1 MRKWWKQAHFAQA
14 HSKSSVRGHSGR
26 RRWLKWTGLLV
37 LLGVA
42 VAGGINAA
50 VYYGG
55 ADFTSPEAAE
65 PAQAILVLGAYVYP
79 SGRPSDMVVDR
90 LEMAYTLYQAGKAP
104 KILISGDHGQVE
116 YDEVNAMRR
125 YLEAKGV
132 PPEDIF
138 MDHAGFDTY
147 NSMYRARNIFH
158 VKSAIVV
165 TQAFHLPRAV
175 WLARRMGL
183 EAEGVVA
190 DRWQYAGAE
199 YYALREAAA
208 RVKAFGEVAV
218 HARPVFLGPAIP
230 ITGDGRA
237 THDQPR

>member
-1 MRKWWKQAHFAQA
+1 MRKRW
-14 HSKSSVRGHSGR
+14 R
-26 RRWLKWTGLLV
+26 RRCLKGIGLLV
-37 LLGVA
+37 LLGVVA
-42 VAGGINAA
+42 VGGSSAA

-55 ADFTSPEAAE
+55 KAHFTGPEAAQ

-79 SGRPSDMVVDR
+79 DGRPSDMVVDR
-90 LEMAYTLYQAGKAP
+90 LETAFALYQAGKAP
-104 KILISGDHGQVE
+104 KILISGDHGQVD

-125 YLEAKGV
+125 YLEGKGV
-132 PPEDIF
+132 PTEDIF

-147 NSMYRARNIFH
+147 NSMYRARDIFQ
-158 VKSAIVV
+158 VESAIVV

-183 EAEGVVA
+183 EAQGVVA
-190 DRWQYAGAE
+190 DRHIYVSAE

-218 HARPVFLGPAIP
+218 HAKPVFLGPTIP